1 MVPGTG
7 NDTTRQGAPNM
18 SIAFRKILVCLI
30 AVLALGAVAS
40 ASASAAPMCYKV
52 AVAGSGAWENNAC
65 TVAGGTKEYVKVE
78 KLETQLNAGTSG
90 APAEWCAKVK
100 TGEPSRFSDN
110 KCTVAKTGTGEF
122 IKVLTFKRIYEVC
135 QEVTGEGT
143 EPPTKFDN
151 HLCNTK
157 EKALALRKWEWKP
170 IAVGTKFA
178 VEDKGGAFKL
188 EGGGKSSDCTAV
200 TSTGEIGAGGES
212 TGLTLKFTGCTN
224 DPGTCEAFSK
234 GKAGTKEIEATG
246 LTDQL
251 VERETSTG
259 VTVLADE
266 FKENATTKEFVTI
279 EFKEGANACPNYPA
293 TKVKGQVAGECKNTT
308 AAGQGETELVF
319 PNPALTANSLE
330 AFGVSSK
337 LFGTATVSLV
347 NKWSYRCA

>member
-18 SIAFRKILVCLI
+18 SIAFRKVIVCLTAAI
-30 AVLALGAVAS
+30 ALGAVGAIAS
-40 ASASAAPMCYKV
+40 ASTASASCFRVVTSGTGTFEKPGCVGA
-52 AVAGSGAWENNAC
+52 AGTAYIKIS
-65 TVAGGTKEYVKVE
+65 
-78 KLETQLNAGTSG
+78 KLEKQIKAAEPGK
-90 APAEWCAKVK
+90 PAEWCAKVETK
-100 TGEPSRFSDN
+100 E
-110 KCTVAKTGTGEF
+110 TGTFEDAACTKAKAKGEF
-122 IKVLTFKRIYEVC
+122 IKVFVHEYEVC
-135 QEVTGEGT
+135 QEKVGEGT

-212 TGLTLKFTGCTN
+212 SNVTLKFTGCTN
-224 DPGTCEAFSK
+224 DAGTCEAFST

-251 VERETSTG
+251 VDRETSTG
-259 VTVLADE
+259 VTVVADE

-347 NKWSYRCA
+347 NKWSLRCGA